1 MAMFKAFKPSGMEKI
16 ARSMG
21 YQGKMEGFTNYLSE
35 DPSRQQQMQ
44 GYTNNAIRM
53 AGGGLVFNGGGDV
66 NNPFSTF
73 GAGTATTTGQ
83 TIGTSGGASGYGDD
97 FESDEEKAL
106 QKKEQADRDKAAKQ
120 TAASNKIAQSAAS
133 TTGTGTTGT
142 GTTGTGTTGTGTT
155 GTGTYLDAYGTTVGD
170 VTAQRLQNPGLP
182 VGGVAIP
189 TAVAVNPN
197 QDIATGTG
205 QVAGSVAAPIA
216 GATTSYAQAPT
227 AQTANL
233 AEVTQAAPAVDSALK
248 DVQAAQGTVSE
259 DATVT
264 AAQQDESSVSGI
276 TAAQGEAILMDS
288 PIQREIQ
295 DGELISGAADAQK
308 AAQFTEQIQAATATP
323 TQKATVKGQLTN
335 LMSDFEDGQTPAWA
349 AGAMRAATSAMAARG
364 LGASSLAGQAIIQA
378 TMESALPIAQA
389 DASIQAQ
396 FETQN
401 LSNRQQRAMI
411 AAEQRAKFMGQEF
424 DQAFQSRVA
433 NASKIADVANMN
445 FTAEQ
450 QVALENSRI
459 ANTLNLNNLSNR
471 QGVVMAEA
479 SALSQMD
486 MANLNNRQQAS
497 VMNAQNFMQMDT
509 ANLSNQQQT
518 DMFKAQARTQ
528 SLLTDAA
535 ATNAASQ
542 FNASSQNQVDQFF
555 SNLANNVSQF
565 NTTQSNSQSQFNAGQ
580 TNSMEKF
587 NSEINN
593 QRDQFNAQNQMVIA
607 QSNATWRR
615 QIATADT
622 VAVNRSNE
630 INAQNVLAISNQ
642 AYSALWS
649 QYSDTMEWAWT
660 SAENSQDRLSAMA
673 ISQLDN
679 DAILAVANENGN
691 SAFGVAVGNFAS
703 TIGAAYI
710 ESKSPFKKRT

>member
-1 MAMFKAFKPSGMEKI
+1 MFKAFKPSGMEKI

-53 AGGGLVFNGGGDV
+53 ARGGLVYNVGGDV
-66 NNPFSTF
+66 SPTET
-73 GAGTATTTGQ
+73 GLTT
-83 TIGTSGGASGYGDD
+83 
-97 FESDEEKAL
+97 
-106 QKKEQADRDKAAKQ
+106 
-120 TAASNKIAQSAAS
+120 
-133 TTGTGTTGT
+133 TTGTGTTDT
-142 GTTGTGTTGTGTT
+142 GTTPQSYSAIG
-155 GTGTYLDAYGTTVGD
+155 DAA
-170 VTAQRLQNPGLP
+170 AQRFQNPVLPMGAMQNP
-182 VGGVAIP
+182 VGTI
-189 TAVAVNPN
+189 TNPN
-197 QDIATGTG
+197 QDMPTGTG
-205 QVAGSVAAPIA
+205 QVVGTIAAPIA
-216 GATTSYAQAPT
+216 GATTNYAQAPIAT
-227 AQTANL
+227 TANL
-233 AEVTQAAPAVDSALK
+233 AEVGQAAPAIDSVLK
-248 DVQAAQGTVSE
+248 DTQAAQGTVSE

-264 AAQQDESSVSGI
+264 AAQQDESSVSSV

-288 PIQREIQ
+288 PTQREIK

-323 TQKATVKGQLTN
+323 TQKATVKGQLTD
-335 LMSDFEDGQTPAWA
+335 LMSDFDDGQTPAWA

-389 DASIQAQ
+389 DASIQAG
-396 FETQN
+396 FEKQN

-424 DQAFQSRVA
+424 DQAFQSRVQ
-433 NASKIADVANMN
+433 NAGRIADVANMN

-471 QGVVMAEA
+471 QAVVMAEA
-479 SALSQMD
+479 AALSQMD
-486 MANLNNRQQAS
+486 MANLSNRQQAS

-528 SLLTDAA
+528 SLLTDQAA
-535 ATNAASQ
+535 ANAASQ

-565 NTTQSNSQSQFNAGQ
+565 NTTQANGQAQFNAGQ

-622 VAVNRSNE
+622 TAINRANE

-642 AYSALWS
+642 AYANLWQ
-649 QYSDTMEWAWT
+649 QYGDTMEWAWT
-660 SAENSQDRLSAMA
+660 SAENAQDRISAMA
-673 ISQLDN
+673 IADLDATSRFEVAQEAASSAAGT
-679 DAILAVANENGN
+679 AIGN
-691 SAFGVAVGNFAS
+691 LIGTLGSAYL
-703 TIGAAYI
+703 TKDI
-710 ESKSPFKKRT
+710 

>member
-53 AGGGLVFNGGGDV
+53 ARGGLVYDVGGDV
-66 NNPFSTF
+66 SSFD
-73 GAGTATTTGQ
+73 GTGDDPAETGIGTTG
-83 TIGTSGGASGYGDD
+83 GGADAVKYKPFILTD
-97 FESDEEKAL
+97 
-106 QKKEQADRDKAAKQ
+106 
-120 TAASNKIAQSAAS
+120 N

-155 GTGTYLDAYGTTVGD
+155 GTGTTGGEASQGQSYSAIGDA
-170 VTAQRLQNPGLP
+170 TAQRFQNPVLPMGAAQNP
-182 VGGVAIP
+182 VGTI
-189 TAVAVNPN
+189 TNPN

-205 QVAGSVAAPIA
+205 QVVGTIAAPIA

-248 DVQAAQGTVSE
+248 GVQAAQGTVSE

-424 DQAFQSRVA
+424 DQAFQSRVQ
-433 NASKIADVANMN
+433 NAGRIADVANMN

-479 SALSQMD
+479 AALSQMD
-486 MANLNNRQQAS
+486 MANLSNRQQAS

-528 SLLTDAA
+528 SLLTDQAA
-535 ATNAASQ
+535 ANAASQ

-565 NTTQSNSQSQFNAGQ
+565 NTTQANGQAQFNAGQ

-622 VAVNRSNE
+622 TAINRANE
-630 INAQNVLAISNQ
+630 INAQSVLAISNQ
-642 AYSALWS
+642 AYANLWQ
-649 QYSDTMEWAWT
+649 QYGDTMEWAWT
-660 SAENSQDRLSAMA
+660 SAENAQDRISAMA
-673 ISQLDN
+673 IADLDAATRQQVAQEAASSAAGT
-679 DAILAVANENGN
+679 AIGN
-691 SAFGVAVGNFAS
+691 LIGTLGSA
-703 TIGAAYI
+703 YLQ
-710 ESKSPFKKRT
+710 K